1 MIEQFKDKPWMKF
14 AADKNG
20 LTIHVHGESAALGM
34 LLGIV
39 MTRVPELKQ
48 LFKAAVESVEEMPEV
63 YKAIDKTMSENQHF
77 N

>member
-20 LTIHVHGESAALGM
+20 LTVHVHGDPASLAM
-34 LLGIV
+34 LLGIA
-39 MTRVPELKQ
+39 MTRVPNLKQ
-48 LFKAAVESVEEMPEV
+48 LFKTAVESVEEMPDL